1 MSAGIGG
8 MILGIVEKQFPNLPT
23 MPVLGRAGTVAAG
36 AYFMSKN
43 GNHPWLRDVAL
54 AAASIAGYQLG
65 TTGKI
70 SGDDVMGDDGDIAGL
85 AAQV

>member
-1 MSAGIGG
+1 MGAGLGG

-23 MPVLGRAGTVAAG
+23 LPVLGRSGTIAVG

-43 GNHPWLRDVAL
+43 GSHPLLRDVAL

-65 TTGKI
+65 TSGKI
-70 SGDDVMGDDGDIAGL
+70 SGDDVMGDDDISGL